1 MDLYDLQVGDRVRLA
16 DGTIAEVISE
26 TEDGR
31 WIRVRHIES
40 PNNPSRAGSEELC
53 SEDEIEERVDVYSPT
68 SEPGQEH

>member
-26 TEDGR
+26 TADGR
-31 WIRVRHIES
+31 AIRVRHIES

-53 SEDEIEERVDVYSPT
+53 TEDEIEERVDAYD
-68 SEPGQEH
+68 